1 MCFAYKSLTDARFI
15 SNPQPIVF
23 SSIGLKPEHGV
34 SKMCCICIRQRYAM
48 WSMISSLRMS
58 KAAATWLLVKWH
70 PIKTGVG
77 GWCTV
82 EKGRERKNTEED
94 ERNAEGGIL
103 EGFCTKT
110 NVNSFPGGEK
120 NTEGKGRKQKQ
131 RYQQKIKW
139 KRGDGAWLVHTQCK
153 GKPQW
158 GGVWRTDQA
167 AAEES
172 VSPTNTV

>member
-77 GWCTV
+77 GV
-82 EKGRERKNTEED
+82 VYGRKRERTEKHWGGWEKRWG
-94 ERNAEGGIL
+94 RNLRRVLYKDKRE
-103 EGFCTKT
+103 F
-110 NVNSFPGGEK
+110 FPRR
-120 NTEGKGRKQKQ
+120 GKKYGRKRKEAETEIPAENQMKKRRRRVAGSHTVQ
-131 RYQQKIKW
+131 R
-139 KRGDGAWLVHTQCK
+139 
-153 GKPQW
+153 
-158 GGVWRTDQA
+158 
-167 AAEES
+167 
-172 VSPTNTV
+172 